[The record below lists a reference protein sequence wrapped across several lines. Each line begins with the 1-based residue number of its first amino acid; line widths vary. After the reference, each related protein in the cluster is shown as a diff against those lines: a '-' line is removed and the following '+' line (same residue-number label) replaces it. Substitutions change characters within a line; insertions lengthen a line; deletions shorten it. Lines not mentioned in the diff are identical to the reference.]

1 MDQQPID
8 SQLFRNNLHTIAYG
22 DFEDNINRDFA
33 ACILAA
39 KTTGKKA
46 ELIIKIS
53 IAAEYVSD
61 ETSQIVITGESNPKP
76 PPPASNALPKKQ
88 KTNATTKTAE
98 IEDSKHA
105 KRPTKPQNHHR
116 KERSKLFSVRP
127 WLTNLL
133 YGPDLLTDVYF
144 RIHQT
149 TRAKPCQHC
158 I

>member
-61 ETSQIVITGESNPKP
+61 ETSQIVITGESNPKVPKMP
-76 PPPASNALPKKQ
+76 PQ
-88 KTNATTKTAE
+88 KT
-98 IEDSKHA
+98 
-105 KRPTKPQNHHR
+105 RF
-116 KERSKLFSVRP
+116 FS
-127 WLTNLL
+127 TQK
-133 YGPDLLTDVYF
+133 DLLTRNDT
-144 RIHQT
+144 RQT
-149 TRAKPCQHC
+149 EIPGIRAVEDDRPTNFKTVAN
-158 I
+158 